1 MVLGETRRETLSRLV
16 DLHARYSAA
25 LDNDRLEDWP
35 TFFTDD
41 ATYRITSRA
50 DAADDLPLGIIYC
63 NSKKMMVDRI
73 TSTRQAN
80 IYEGHGYRHIIS
92 APLIL
97 TASETDIVSETSFCV
112 IRIMHTGDSMLFAS
126 GVYRDNIVLSE
137 GDLKFSSKTVV
148 LDSQKIDTLLA
159 IPF

>member
-41 ATYRITSRA
+41 ATYRITSKA

-73 TSTRQAN
+73 TSTREAN

-137 GDLKFSSKTVV
+137 GDLKFSSKIVV
-148 LDSQKIDTLLA
+148 LDSHKIDTLLA

>member
-41 ATYRITSRA
+41 ATYRITSKA

-112 IRIMHTGDSMLFAS
+112 IRIMHAGDSMLFAS
-126 GVYRDNIVLSE
+126 GVYRDNIVWCE
-137 GDLKFSSKTVV
+137 GELKFSSKTVV
-148 LDSQKIDTLLA
+148 
-159 IPF
+159 

>member
-1 MVLGETRRETLSRLV
+1 
-16 DLHARYSAA
+16 
-25 LDNDRLEDWP
+25 
-35 TFFTDD
+35 
-41 ATYRITSRA
+41 
-50 DAADDLPLGIIYC
+50 
-63 NSKKMMVDRI
+63 MMVDRI

-97 TASETDIVSETSFCV
+97 TASEIDIVSETSFCV

-126 GVYRDNIVLSE
+126 GVYLDNIVLSE
-137 GDLKFSSKTVV
+137 GDLRFSSKTVV
-148 LDSQKIDTLLA
+148 LDSHKIDTLLA